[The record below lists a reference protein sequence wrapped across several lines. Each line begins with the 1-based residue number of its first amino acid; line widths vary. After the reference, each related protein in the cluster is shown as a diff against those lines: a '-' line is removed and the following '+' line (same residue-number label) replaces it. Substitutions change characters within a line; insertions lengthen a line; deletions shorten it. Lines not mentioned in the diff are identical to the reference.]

1 MRKTQFMA
9 SQNFVSSRE
18 DGLFNRYYSKY
29 KHLDKQCLSSL
40 VASGNGIIFRR
51 PTFAHFSIIFFFSKN
66 NGFQFIDKNKID
78 SEKLDNLF
86 NFIQLVSGRAR
97 IQNQICHDCSSIMAK

>member
-1 MRKTQFMA
+1 MVL
-9 SQNFVSSRE
+9 SLE
-18 DGLFNRYYSKY
+18 GLP
-29 KHLDKQCLSSL
+29 LP
-40 VASGNGIIFRR
+40 IFL
-51 PTFAHFSIIFFFSKN
+51 FFFFSKN

-97 IQNQICHDCSSIMAK
+97 IQNQICHDCSSIMAI